1 MEVFNRIIFWLKAA
15 RAHTIPMS
23 IMSWLV
29 VFCWSYSIG
38 GDFFYGVLAL
48 IGIIF
53 AQLGVNL
60 IDDCFDYKKEI
71 AKCKSPEEVKNI
83 KMQDSKCQYL
93 IDGKT
98 TLKNAFIVSF
108 IYFGIASVIGL
119 TLLILCGW
127 QVALITIIAGLL
139 CIFYP
144 FLTYMYLG
152 EVAVFMT
159 FAPLL
164 FAGVSFVMLG
174 YFTQEILLISIPT
187 GLLTVGL
194 LHTHALLDFD
204 LDIKN
209 NKKTLCTFLGSKN
222 KSLMAL
228 AIMMTV
234 AYINIIICIFLNIL
248 PLATLATFITIP
260 LAVALYKIIKLSIEN
275 PEFVPKRKLWM
286 GPMENW
292 EELKKINAHSFTL
305 KIYLARNL
313 MMFFTILLCIGLLIG
328 D

>member
-1 MEVFNRIIFWLKAA
+1 MQFINTIVFWLKAA
-15 RAHTIPMS
+15 RIHTIPMS
-23 IMSWLV
+23 FMSWLV
-29 VFCWSYSIG
+29 VFCWAASIG
-38 GDFFYGVLAL
+38 GNIFLGILAL

-60 IDDCFDYKKEI
+60 IDDCFDYKKEL
-71 AKCKSPEEVKNI
+71 AKTKNPEEVKKI

-98 TLKNAFIVSF
+98 TLKKAFIVSF
-108 IYFGIASVIGL
+108 LYFVIASIIGL

-127 QVALITIIAGLL
+127 QVALITFIAGLL

-144 FLTYMYLG
+144 FLTYTYLG
-152 EVAVFMT
+152 EFAVFMT

-174 YFTQEILLISIPT
+174 YFTKEILILSVST

-204 LDIKN
+204 FDIGN
-209 NKKTLCTFLGSKN
+209 NKKTFCTFLANKKN
-222 KSLMAL
+222 SLAAL
-228 AIMMTV
+228 AIMMAV
-234 AYINIIICIFLNIL
+234 AYINIILCIFLGIL
-248 PLATLATFITIP
+248 PVASIITFITIP
-260 LAVALYKIIKLSIEN
+260 LAVTLYKFMKLNIEN
-275 PEFVPKRKLWM
+275 PQIISERKFWM

-292 EELKKINAHSFTL
+292 EELKKINAHNFTL
-305 KIYLARNL
+305 KIYLSRNI
-313 MMFFTILLCIGLLIG
+313 MMFFTILLCISLFLR
-328 D
+328 